1 MGDVAQRKMSK
12 DLEIIEDLT
21 KIVCKTLDGNSILRA
36 ELSGIMNDLDGKIQ
50 QRKIDLAPK
59 IREYEGLRLKT
70 LELENTRNKL
80 VIEINELLTRS
91 GLNENTVFEKEVKG
105 LLYPHEG
112 NIMHLREVVV
122 RLRARF
128 LALKDAYDSRLFP
141 DV

>member
-1 MGDVAQRKMSK
+1 MGDVAQRKLYD
-12 DLEIIEDLT
+12 DLETIAIHSEIIRE
-21 KIVCKTLDGNSILRA
+21 TLDFNSILRA
-36 ELSGIMNDLDGKIQ
+36 QLNDISHELMRKIHHL
-50 QRKIDLAPK
+50 KIDLAPK

-91 GLNENTVFEKEVKG
+91 GLNENTIFEKEVKG

>member
-80 VIEINELLTRS
+80 VIEINQLLTRS
-91 GLNENTVFEKEVKG
+91 GLNENTVFEKEV
-105 LLYPHEG
+105 
-112 NIMHLREVVV
+112 
-122 RLRARF
+122 
-128 LALKDAYDSRLFP
+128 
-141 DV
+141 